1 MNKIKFSIK
10 LFIATIGVLLL
21 IQFPSYAATGR
32 AKVSSLR
39 IRETPSTDAR
49 VLEVLAEGDSVEILG
64 EEGNW
69 YKISAKGYTGY
80 TSKEFIEPEGNVT
93 TNQTQPN
100 SNQSNSSSEN
110 GTQPDNNVADT
121 NNENKNQNN
130 NQGNNQDTE
139 NNNQNDNQNNNQN
152 TENNTDANNQ
162 QSQNNVVANKICK
175 VTDDAQIYILPI
187 LTSETI
193 GSVKTGE
200 EVTLINSAGLWSFIQ
215 TDSVKGW
222 VRIDKLSS
230 ETVETSIG
238 ENNTQNTE
246 VPEDNKE
253 NSQNTETNTQ
263 QQGQQQEQNQQQTT
277 FTPKKMY
284 VNVTAVNI
292 RNASN
297 TNADII
303 ASATIN
309 TEISVQGEENGWYKI
324 VINGSTG
331 YIRKDLLSDTKTEVT
346 TRTDEID
353 RTQLIEKVD
362 EEKKTQTTTQT
373 QTNNNA
379 SANNSTINDASA
391 NNVTTSNASDDSS
404 ITNNTS
410 ANAQQNTNNDTQTS
424 TPKVTGNDIV
434 QYAQQFVGYRYVY
447 GAAGPNAFDCSGF
460 TMYVYKHFGYSLSHS
475 SRVQATQGKQVT
487 GELQAGDLLIFKN
500 GSQIGHVGIYIGN
513 DKFIHASDSTT
524 GVIISNLSD
533 KWNISKYVGA
543 RRIL

>member
-1 MNKIKFSIK
+1 MNKIRFSIK
-10 LFIATIGVLLL
+10 LLIVTVGTLLL
-21 IQFPSYAATGR
+21 MQFPSYAATGK

-39 IRETPSTDAR
+39 IRETPSTDAK
-49 VLEVLAEGDSVEILG
+49 VLEVLAAGDSVEILG

-80 TSKEFIEPEGNVT
+80 TSKEYIETEGNVT
-93 TNQTQPN
+93 INQMQQN
-100 SNQSNSSSEN
+100 SNQGNTSSEN
-110 GTQPDNNVADT
+110 DTQPDNNVIDT
-121 NNENKNQNN
+121 TNV
-130 NQGNNQDTE
+130 E
-139 NNNQNDNQNNNQN
+139 NNNQNNSQNI
-152 TENNTDANNQ
+152 ENNIDANNQ
-162 QSQNNVVANKICK
+162 QQNNVVVNKICK

-187 LTSETI
+187 LTAETI

-200 EVTLINSAGLWSFIQ
+200 EVNLINIAGLWSFIQ
-215 TDSVKGW
+215 TDSIKGW
-222 VRIDKLSS
+222 VRVDKLSS
-230 ETVETSIG
+230 EKVEVSGG
-238 ENNTQNTE
+238 ENNIQNTE
-246 VPEDNKE
+246 APEDNKE
-253 NSQNTETNTQ
+253 NSQDNEANAQ
-263 QQGQQQEQNQQQTT
+263 QPVQQPVQQEQNQQQTA

-284 VNVTAVNI
+284 VNATAVNI

-297 TNADII
+297 TTADII
-303 ASATIN
+303 ASVTIN

-324 VINGSTG
+324 AINGSTG
-331 YIRKDLLSDTKTEVT
+331 YIRKDLLSDNKTETT
-346 TRTDEID
+346 TRTDEIN
-353 RTQLIEKVD
+353 RIEKVD
-362 EEKKTQTTTQT
+362 EGDKTQTINNVSADNSIANDVSADNLTG
-373 QTNNNA
+373 NNA
-379 SANNSTINDASA
+379 IDNNATASNALA
-391 NNVTTSNASDDSS
+391 NNVTG
-404 ITNNTS
+404 NNTS
-410 ANAQQNTNNDTQTS
+410 ADAQQNTDNNTQTS
-424 TPKVTGNDIV
+424 TPKVTGDDIV

-475 SRVQATQGKQVT
+475 SKVQATQGKQVI

>member
-10 LFIATIGVLLL
+10 LFIVTIGLLLL
-21 IQFPSYAATGR
+21 IQFPSYAVTGK

-39 IRETPSTDAR
+39 IRETPSTDAK
-49 VLEVLAEGDSVEILG
+49 VLEVLAAGDPVEILG

-69 YKISAKGYTGY
+69 YKISAKGYIGY
-80 TSKEFIEPEGNVT
+80 TSKEFIETEGNVT

-100 SNQSNSSSEN
+100 NNQGNTSSEN

-121 NNENKNQNN
+121 NNDENNNQNN
-130 NQGNNQDTE
+130 SQNTE
-139 NNNQNDNQNNNQN
+139 NNNQNNSQN

-162 QSQNNVVANKICK
+162 QPQNNVVANKICK

-193 GSVKTGE
+193 GSVKKGE

-215 TDSVKGW
+215 TDSIKGW

-230 ETVETSIG
+230 EKVETSDG
-238 ENNTQNTE
+238 ENNTQNIE

-263 QQGQQQEQNQQQTT
+263 QPEQQPKQQEQQPEQNQQQTT
-277 FTPKKMY
+277 CTPKKMY
-284 VNVTAVNI
+284 VNVTVVNI

-331 YIRKDLLSDTKTEVT
+331 YIRKDLLSDNKTEVT

-353 RTQLIEKVD
+353 RTQQIEKVD

-391 NNVTTSNASDDSS
+391 NNATTSNASDDSS
-404 ITNNTS
+404 TTNNTS

-424 TPKVTGNDIV
+424 TPKATGNDIE
-434 QYAQQFVGYRYVY
+434 QYAQQMVGYRYVY